1 MLTFHTENPSIKNN
15 FKIFEANPFPIIH
28 WVNDTLCYYNYV
40 GEKFIIFEET
50 SGCVW
55 PLITSSDMNLANGPT
70 TFELASSEGECESMV
85 EDAQHPKYNI
95 DKCIPKSKLHNA
107 VKIWPRIE
115 HEKDFVY
122 IYCWNQTLKY
132 ANFSRK
138 CENSIY
144 KLPKDLPFFLDGHLY
159 NNLKSILVKN
169 LTSSFISSKI
179 NSQIFVNHSEAI
191 GNVET
196 ILLHAKL
203 INQNI
208 DPVYQWG
215 SWGSWLGW
223 FSSISDWVSNLF
235 SYSIIFF
242 NVILLLIICI
252 LLLFLC
258 KFYKKIHNLCFKEKV
273 SF

>member
-1 MLTFHTENPSIKNN
+1 MYSI
-15 FKIFEANPFPIIH
+15 
-28 WVNDTLCYYNYV
+28 
-40 GEKFIIFEET
+40 
-50 SGCVW
+50 
-55 PLITSSDMNLANGPT
+55 
-70 TFELASSEGECESMV
+70 
-85 EDAQHPKYNI
+85 
-95 DKCIPKSKLHNA
+95 SKLHTA
-107 VKIWPRIE
+107 IKIWPRIE

-235 SYSIIFF
+235 SYSKIFF